1 MKKSILLLLVI
12 VISVMFVSCDSMGLR
27 PMSYETFEADS
38 FLADYRS
45 NLARTA
51 EKYIGNSY
59 QFHVKVTDIS
69 KDAKTIT
76 AKITYAYGTD
86 WYVTSQSILI
96 HGEILDK
103 ADQKKILEVNKGDMI
118 LISGRITDVDQCEG
132 YSGQLKID
140 IHKIEIQ

>member
-27 PMSYETFEADS
+27 PMSYETFDEKT
-38 FLADYRS
+38 FIEDYDS
-45 NLARTA
+45 NLARA
-51 EKYIGNSY
+51 AKKYIGNSY
-59 QFHVKVTDIS
+59 EFSVKVNDIS

-76 AKITYAYGTD
+76 AKITYEYRTD
-86 WYVTSQSILI
+86 WYATSKSILI

-103 ADQKKILEVNKGDMI
+103 ADQKKILEVNVGDMI
-118 LISGRITDVDQCEG
+118 LIKGRITDIDESSLG
-132 YSGQLKID
+132 LDID